1 MAYSVDVQI
10 FSTGITY
17 HETVATGDD
26 TPGNVTAT
34 YGLADP
40 LTISQ
45 GLQQNDRLP
54 LSHPEPDEAT
64 VTLIAATAATYAKIS
79 LGDPIAVKVYPQAAF
94 AGTPVTFYGRVAT
107 LACQPHQLGLLYTL
121 GCVDYTVDLAAL
133 PVGLSSWPQQSSQ
146 DRVARIFSD
155 AGVGYALDASMV
167 LPADPFHPA
176 RSAGQTDALSALIT
190 TLDSWPV
197 QTFTDENGTAFS
209 TSLWRMQARPRLV
222 QKITA
227 DLLDTTTPFLI
238 AGPAHASRQTKR
250 VRYAPPARLVGA
262 VNPAVTVSA
271 ADSSPSTGA
280 PIVDGARVEF
290 APTYTQQKG
299 GDGVGNVVVA
309 TIPAG
314 TTTRFVFDWRTVIG
328 RDIVATFNNWW
339 SQGVNPAPISLGGP
353 QVVQALDFD
362 LDNSTSFAD
371 MVYNWRVPFRPDVA
385 TAWTVGTIEWQ
396 AWKEPTAWR
405 RPNLT
410 ELFTVSNVKAGVL
423 PTGRR
428 WITGLVVS
436 TTLAISK
443 GRPVIAVQVIPSTY
457 DHDLQRALQGS
468 SLGVA
473 SLDSPIL
480 AGKLLSQLIAGDT
493 FADYAITR
501 GS

>member
-1 MAYSVDVQI
+1 M
-10 FSTGITY
+10 
-17 HETVATGDD
+17 
-26 TPGNVTAT
+26 
-34 YGLADP
+34 
-40 LTISQ
+40 
-45 GLQQNDRLP
+45 P

-64 VTLIAATAATYAKIS
+64 VTLIALNATIYAKLS

-107 LACQPHQLGLLYTL
+107 LSCQPHQLGLLYTL

-133 PVGLSSWPQQSSQ
+133 PVGLSTWPAQTSQ
-146 DRVARIFSD
+146 DRVARIMSD
-155 AGVGYALDASMV
+155 AGIGYALDASMIAW
-167 LPADPFHPA
+167 ADPFHPA

-190 TLDSWPV
+190 TLDSWPN
-197 QTFTDENGTAFS
+197 QGFRDEANAAISGA
-209 TSLWRMQARPRLV
+209 LWTMQQRPRVV

-238 AGPAHASRQTKR
+238 AGPAHASGQTKR
-250 VRYAPPARLVGA
+250 VRYAPPARLVG
-262 VNPAVTVSA
+262 VNPAVTVTA
-271 ADSSPSTGA
+271 TDSSPSTGA

-309 TIPAG
+309 TTPTG
-314 TTTRFVFDWRTVIG
+314 RFVFDWRTVIG
-328 RDIVATFNNWW
+328 RDILATFNNWW
-339 SQGVNPAPISLGGP
+339 SQGVNPSPISLGGP
-353 QVVQALDFD
+353 QVLQALDFD
-362 LDNSTSFAD
+362 LDASTRFAD

-423 PTGRR
+423 PTGKR
-428 WITGLVVS
+428 WITGLVAS
-436 TTLAISK
+436 TTLSISK
-443 GRPVIAVQVIPSTY
+443 GRPVIAIQLIPNTY

-468 SLGVA
+468 SLGVV
-473 SLDSPIL
+473 SMDSPII
-480 AGKLLSQLIAGDT
+480 GTKLLNQLIAGDT
-493 FADYAITR
+493 FADYAIVR